1 MPEPSSGDY
10 VSRIQEYQQRLERL
24 TEAARSEFE
33 RQAPEVL
40 DKMAATARNIAQRF
54 DEMAREARRRAAEKE
69 GAESA
74 GVSER
79 APEGETED
87 TFGL

>member
-1 MPEPSSGDY
+1 MPEPSSGDH
-10 VSRIQEYQQRLERL
+10 VTRIQEYQQRLERL

-54 DEMAREARRRAAEKE
+54 EEMAHEARRRAAENE
-69 GAESA
+69 PLGQHPAS
-74 GVSER
+74 S
-79 APEGETED
+79 GETED
-87 TFGL
+87 TFGISE